1 MIIITA
7 EEIAAAD
14 RELDRIAK
22 ATTPTQNRQIIDRI
36 KRKPPMLIRTKSVAP
51 VKADPVQKP
60 APKQS
65 PAPAR
70 KPVTAQTLAPQQPQQ
85 EDRPRWG
92 SPRPVWGQG
101 TRPAATPQRPAVELP
116 TLPPRQPSINLGS
129 PGHQQAARAAGLD
142 ISRLAPGS
150 DLTKMDIQQMKALAA
165 QQTKDSVADIAA
177 KHAACYRSDGRKRI
191 W

>member
-1 MIIITA
+1 MITITA

-22 ATTPTQNRQIIDRI
+22 STTPAQNRQIIDRI
-36 KRKPPMLIRTKSVAP
+36 KRKPPMLIRTKPIAP
-51 VKADPVQKP
+51 IKAAPAQKP

-65 PAPAR
+65 PAPAQ
-70 KPVTAQTLAPQQPQQ
+70 KPVMAQTPAPQQ

-92 SPRPVWGQG
+92 SPRPVWGMG
-101 TRPAATPQRPAVELP
+101 SRPAATPQRPAVELP
-116 TLPPRQPSINLGS
+116 VLPPRQPSINLGS

-142 ISRLAPGS
+142 ITRLAPGA
-150 DLTKMDIQQMKALAA
+150 DLTKMDIQQMRALAA
-165 QQTKDSVADIAA
+165 QQTKEAVAGIAA
-177 KHAACYRSDGRKRI
+177 AHEKCYRTDSRKRI